1 MKKVSQTGLLLILF
15 IASAHK
21 AYSQLSDL
29 GSMMAGG
36 AKDAQT
42 LLQPYLSPA
51 VNAFGAALAGGWYNT
66 AETHKTGG
74 FDLTIT
80 VSAAIVPKDYKSFL
94 IDTSMLD
101 ILDLA
106 DPNDNLSQTIAGS
119 KTEGPMMIYNHEGHA
134 QPVFRM
140 PKGVNTRWI
149 PAPMIQAGVGLIKN
163 TELIIRYVPNI
174 KVSGHEFGLWGIGGK
189 HDIKQWIPGL
199 KKLPVLQ
206 LSIMYGYTRLHT
218 FIDIDVDEGD
228 INAEGLPS
236 DEPYTWNNQYLKMV
250 TQSQTANLLIG
261 AKFPVISLYGAVGFV
276 TTKTN
281 LKLTGEYPSIYLDG
295 GIPTVH
301 AMTDPIDM
309 EMKNQDGSIT
319 KPRFNAGF
327 RLKMSV
333 ITLHCD
339 YSWANYSVVTA
350 GLGISIK

>member
-1 MKKVSQTGLLLILF
+1 MKKVSQTGLLFILLITSF
-15 IASAHK
+15 NN
-21 AYSQLSDL
+21 AYSQLSGL
-29 GSMMAGG
+29 GSLVAGG

-42 LLQPYLSPA
+42 LLQPYISPA

-66 AETHKTGG
+66 AETHKLGG
-74 FDLTIT
+74 FDFSIS
-80 VSAAIVPKDYKSFL
+80 VSAAIVPKQYQTFQ

-106 DPNDNLSQTIAGS
+106 DPNDNQASTIAGANDY
-119 KTEGPMMIYNHEGHA
+119 GPLILYNHEGYSH
-134 QPVFRM
+134 PVILM
-140 PKGVNTRWI
+140 PKGLNTRWI
-149 PAPMIQAGVGLIKN
+149 PAPMIQAGVGLIKG
-163 TELIIRYVPNI
+163 TELIVRYVPNI
-174 KVSGHEFGLWGIGGK
+174 KIDKHEFGLWGIGGK

-199 KKLPVLQ
+199 KNLPVLQ

-218 FIDIDVDEGD
+218 FIDIDVDEED
-228 INAEGLPS
+228 INAGGLPS
-236 DEPYTWNNQYLKMV
+236 DEPYTWDNQYLKMV

-261 AKFPVISLYGAVGFV
+261 AKLPVISLYGAVGFV

-281 LKLTGEYPSIYLDG
+281 LKLTGDYPSIYIDG

-301 AMTDPIDM
+301 AVTNPIDM

-327 RLKMSV
+327 RLKLSV

-339 YSWANYSVVTA
+339 YSWANYSVITA
-350 GLGISIK
+350 GLGVSIK